1 MKIQQFS
8 FDESENFPMFLALAI
23 SGSTEKSSN
32 YYDLKFFHENFCL
45 NMIQLIFLAA
55 SDVNMFYVEHQK
67 TNNNKH

>member
-1 MKIQQFS
+1 MKARIFPGFS
-8 FDESENFPMFLALAI
+8 LSQSAGAPKSRQIIMISNFF
-23 SGSTEKSSN
+23 T
-32 YYDLKFFHENFCL
+32 ENFCL